1 MTPAATAPRATSR
14 SMRVAL
20 RRASVDILAE
30 LRTEHSEACKTASSS
45 SIRACGEDMVL
56 MHHSPGHQ
64 HASEWEHSPSQA
76 AAEQYDASVLA
87 ITVTLFGPGMQ
98 LPAGLLACL
107 PSWGHKNRQ
116 T

>member
-1 MTPAATAPRATSR
+1 MTPAATALRAASR

-30 LRTEHSEACKTASSS
+30 LRTEHPEGCKTASSS
-45 SIRACGEDMVL
+45 SIRASGEDMVL

-64 HASEWEHSPSQA
+64 HANEWEDRPSQA

-87 ITVTLFGPGMQ
+87 TTVTLFGPGMQ
-98 LPAGLLACL
+98 LPADLLVCFH
-107 PSWGHKNRQ
+107 S
-116 T
+116 

>member
-45 SIRACGEDMVL
+45 SSIRACGEDMVL

-64 HASEWEHSPSQA
+64 QASEWEHSPPQA

-87 ITVTLFGPGMQ
+87 TTVTLFGPGMQ

-107 PSWGHKNRQ
+107 PS
-116 T
+116 